1 MTKALSDGV
10 TAPRAALLRLSREE
24 DGADCM
30 TKWRSTGRARILVP
44 LFIGF
49 LVMAVAFI
57 LISYYEFRTYTIE
70 DCVNC

>member
-1 MTKALSDGV
+1 
-10 TAPRAALLRLSREE
+10 
-24 DGADCM
+24 M